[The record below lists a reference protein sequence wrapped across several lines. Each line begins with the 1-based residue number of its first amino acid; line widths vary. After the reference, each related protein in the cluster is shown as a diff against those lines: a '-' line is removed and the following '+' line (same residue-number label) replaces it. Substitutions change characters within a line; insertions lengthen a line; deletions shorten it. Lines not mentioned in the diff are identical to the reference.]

1 MPKETTHFYIL
12 CFLLIFKIIKYE
24 LLVRNY
30 LEDNDLSFAKTI
42 LLLNVPE
49 NMFYERSRMWDVI
62 ENHKFQI
69 LSSINN
75 ILCHWE
81 RVT

>member
-42 LLLNVPE
+42 LLLNLPE

-69 LSSINN
+69 SSINN
-75 ILCHWE
+75 MLCHWE